1 MLCTE
6 LKKKKIYEDPF
17 LEQQLISHYFLRELT
32 DQTTNLPTG
41 GSNRRGCGAEIKTGS
56 GGGRA
61 RAPTLVVFILFYYY
75 SILLEETLHQHVLFL
90 FVFYFVC
97 LFLHS
102 IVCFIYFGW
111 CFCKSIRNISYILKL
126 YQLSYLYS
134 PSFQVVSIE
143 KHFWPSGDVVY
154 EYKIYAYKQYIYTYI
169 HICIYINT
177 IINCW

>member
-1 MLCTE
+1 MHRT
-6 LKKKKIYEDPF
+6 KKKKIYEDPF

-90 FVFYFVC
+90 FVFFFC
-97 LFLHS
+97 LF
-102 IVCFIYFGW
+102 V
-111 CFCKSIRNISYILKL
+111 
-126 YQLSYLYS
+126 
-134 PSFQVVSIE
+134 PSFHCLFHI
-143 KHFWPSGDVVY
+143 FWMMLLQ
-154 EYKIYAYKQYIYTYI
+154 KYT
-169 HICIYINT
+169 
-177 IINCW
+177 